1 MIIKTFTK
9 NKSKTYFN
17 YNFGYNAEGLQTLNY
32 YINKLKKYD
41 FKNSKKLIL
50 IIYNNNEKIKSKI
63 VFRNPEKAKNY
74 LKRLL
79 IKMEV

>member
-17 YNFGYNAEGLQTLNY
+17 YNFDYSAEGLQALSQHY
-32 YINKLKKYD
+32 KKLKKYD

-50 IIYNNNEKIKSKI
+50 IIYNNNKKIKNKIIFRSPEKI
-63 VFRNPEKAKNY
+63 KNY
-74 LKRLL
+74 LKRLS
-79 IKMEV
+79 IKMEA